1 MSNSTF
7 FFGDWQINPQS
18 NSIQSGDIIRT
29 LEPKAMDVLKLLCQ
43 HQGEVLTPDDII
55 RQCWGNIA
63 IGDNPLHKVI
73 TQLRKALGDQA
84 SNPSYIETIRK
95 RGYRTLAKVEFP
107 IGHHTRATTEPW
119 QGQSPFPGL
128 RAFEANDANVFFG
141 RGEQVDTL
149 LNRISKQIHFGR
161 AFCLVLGPSGTGK
174 SSLINAGVI
183 PNLKSA
189 SGFNGVGVLDYASL
203 DLADVIQD
211 RLLIDIAGAMLDWE
225 INDIPVFNQLSA
237 QQLAVQL
244 MQDIPNVIN
253 QCQQAITAA
262 QTSHHY
268 SQPQFCLFIDR
279 LEVLL
284 SSPIYSEQQ
293 RTEILDVLEALATS
307 GSVLIISACRN
318 DFYPQVVS
326 HPSLMAGKANGSHFD
341 LSAPSRTELMQ
352 MIRLPANAANLT
364 WSVDPNTAMPLDELL
379 CSDAASNPDALP
391 MLQYTLEALYLK
403 RDENDQLLVS
413 EYHSLGGLEGAI
425 GKNAEQVLAGFNEA
439 ERTALPNVLSM
450 LITLSEDEKS
460 VTSRAAN
467 WEGLKNEAEQNLV
480 KAMVDNRLF
489 VSHLQYDKAC
499 FSIAHEALLRR
510 WPRATQWINEHKD
523 SLAIKSRLQNQTQR
537 WLTESKSAA
546 YLLTEGK
553 PLVEAQSLISNSLF
567 TLEPQQLALIQAS
580 SKQANAGRWRRR
592 FTMLTL
598 VTLTVIAVAMS
609 IRSLEA
615 ENQAQQ
621 KRLAAENLLGFMVGE
636 FADKM
641 RGIGRMDLLDGIS
654 NKALEYFSDFSADDA
669 SYLSFEAQFQHSQTL
684 EAMGEVAYSRGNTDE
699 AHSALIAAQQRM
711 LPLLEIQP
719 QNLNLL
725 KTLGANAFWLGQLE
739 YDKSDWAATQPWLEQ
754 YLSYSQAM
762 YQYAPDDDDAV
773 MELSYAHNSLGSI
786 HMKQQH
792 FTAAREAFEQSLLL
806 KLQLW
811 DKNNTNSQL
820 IADIANARSWLASA
834 ATAQGDI
841 TAAIQIHQQIQ
852 QQLANQALE
861 KQPYLLERLSSS
873 YQQLAI
879 LLSYRSHNSQ
889 AFEKAKLGLIAI
901 TNALKQDPE
910 NEVWKILQYHDY
922 LNMLAFSLEPIEHT
936 MSYSVDSLASKF
948 AEDLYLQTSNKKN
961 ELWAKYQMAAANYL
975 ASQGLLSESLVYARL
990 AISSFS
996 ELTTEFKQSSLYV
1009 ANLTQSNMLAASLLA
1024 SIGQP
1029 QQVITLCRQSKSLLA
1044 TIVEKNNDPQFT
1056 IPYAQALDC
1065 LGELDQHPDLLQLL
1079 QQSAITD
1086 FRFNPKLKP

>member
-1 MSNSTF
+1 MSDNTF
-7 FFGDWQINPQS
+7 FFGDWQVNPQS

-55 RQCWGNIA
+55 RQCWGDIA

-107 IGHHTRATTEPW
+107 IGHHTRVTTEPW

-149 LNRISKQIHFGR
+149 LNRISKQIQFGR

-237 QQLAVQL
+237 QQLAMQL
-244 MQDIPNVIN
+244 MQDIPNVID

-425 GKNAEQVLAGFNEA
+425 GKNAEQVLAGLNEA

-510 WPRATQWINEHKD
+510 WPRATQWIT
-523 SLAIKSRLQNQTQR
+523 SIK
-537 WLTESKSAA
+537 
-546 YLLTEGK
+546 
-553 PLVEAQSLISNSLF
+553 
-567 TLEPQQLALIQAS
+567 
-580 SKQANAGRWRRR
+580 
-592 FTMLTL
+592 
-598 VTLTVIAVAMS
+598 TV
-609 IRSLEA
+609 
-615 ENQAQQ
+615 
-621 KRLAAENLLGFMVGE
+621 
-636 FADKM
+636 
-641 RGIGRMDLLDGIS
+641 
-654 NKALEYFSDFSADDA
+654 
-669 SYLSFEAQFQHSQTL
+669 
-684 EAMGEVAYSRGNTDE
+684 
-699 AHSALIAAQQRM
+699 
-711 LPLLEIQP
+711 
-719 QNLNLL
+719 
-725 KTLGANAFWLGQLE
+725 
-739 YDKSDWAATQPWLEQ
+739 
-754 YLSYSQAM
+754 
-762 YQYAPDDDDAV
+762 
-773 MELSYAHNSLGSI
+773 
-786 HMKQQH
+786 
-792 FTAAREAFEQSLLL
+792 
-806 KLQLW
+806 
-811 DKNNTNSQL
+811 
-820 IADIANARSWLASA
+820 
-834 ATAQGDI
+834 
-841 TAAIQIHQQIQ
+841 
-852 QQLANQALE
+852 
-861 KQPYLLERLSSS
+861 
-873 YQQLAI
+873 
-879 LLSYRSHNSQ
+879 
-889 AFEKAKLGLIAI
+889 
-901 TNALKQDPE
+901 
-910 NEVWKILQYHDY
+910 
-922 LNMLAFSLEPIEHT
+922 
-936 MSYSVDSLASKF
+936 
-948 AEDLYLQTSNKKN
+948 
-961 ELWAKYQMAAANYL
+961 
-975 ASQGLLSESLVYARL
+975 
-990 AISSFS
+990 
-996 ELTTEFKQSSLYV
+996 
-1009 ANLTQSNMLAASLLA
+1009 
-1024 SIGQP
+1024 
-1029 QQVITLCRQSKSLLA
+1029 
-1044 TIVEKNNDPQFT
+1044 
-1056 IPYAQALDC
+1056 
-1065 LGELDQHPDLLQLL
+1065 
-1079 QQSAITD
+1079 
-1086 FRFNPKLKP
+1086 